1 MSKRSVGLF
10 AATTAGIA
18 CLGLVATP
26 AFADTTLT
34 PAPISSSSSHT
45 PKTLVQIQAA
55 VAKAASNRE
64 TTVTAAISKV
74 TADKYLS
81 SSDRSTILGTL
92 NADLAALKSSAST
105 IAADKTA
112 TQAKA
117 DVKQAREKYRSY
129 SMAIPQARLVS
140 GADRLA
146 GTALPRLTK
155 KQTKLSGLLSG
166 TDKSKSTAAL
176 QADLSDMSS
185 QISAASHDATD
196 AAAAAL
202 AAKPSA
208 SGSNHTPLSSV
219 KSSLQS
225 ARAAIKK
232 AESDAKGIRQALK

>member
-10 AATTAGIA
+10 AAATAGIA
-18 CLGLVATP
+18 CLGLIGTP

-34 PAPISSSSSHT
+34 PAPASSLSSHT
-45 PKTLVQIQAA
+45 PKTLVRVQAA

-64 TTVTAAISKV
+64 TKVTAAISKV

-92 NADLAALKSSAST
+92 NADLTALKSSAST

-129 SMAIPQARLVS
+129 SIAIPQARLVS
-140 GADRLA
+140 DADRLT

-155 KQTKLSGLLSG
+155 KQTKLSGLISG

-185 QISAASHDATD
+185 QISAASHDAAD

-202 AAKPSA
+202 ATKPSA
-208 SGSNHTPLSSV
+208 SGSNHTALSSV
-219 KSSLQS
+219 KSSLES
-225 ARAAIKK
+225 ARAAVKK
-232 AESDAKGIRQALK
+232 AELDAKTIRQALK